1 MNSSRLLPGPARCL
15 GRRFPLV
22 AGFVVLAAVHAT
34 AAPEPPAA
42 AAILQDLRSFRE
54 LGGVLYVAA
63 HPDDENTQLIAWLSR
78 GRHYRTAYLSLTRGD
93 GGQNVLGPELGETL
107 GVIRT
112 QELLAARRIDGGR
125 QFFSRAIDF
134 GFSKDYRETLSIWD
148 RQQVLSDIVRV
159 IREFRPDVL
168 ITRFPPEPSQT
179 HGHHTASAVLAVEAF
194 KLAGDPQ
201 AFPDQ
206 LSTLTVWQP
215 RRILLNGFGA
225 NFGRTPEGTDK
236 PGLLRLDVG
245 GDDPVSGEA
254 FAAIA
259 ARSRAM
265 HKTQG
270 LGNFTASANRGPRLE
285 LFQLLGGEPAATDI
299 MDGID
304 TTWGRVPGGTEI
316 GRLADEAITQFN
328 LQAPAAS
335 VPALLALR
343 RRLAALPADPVVEE
357 KRRQLDHIVQA
368 CLGLVVRTVVPD
380 SEVAPGETLH
390 LRHTALVRSDV
401 APVRWVGVRYPGI
414 ARPPSHALD
423 LPPGEVTA
431 REMTEILPADA
442 PLSQPYWLR
451 AEGTVGMF
459 RVDDPALIGRPE
471 NPPAFPVE
479 DEFDIGGQTLVVRDE
494 PVQVTGDPATGETLR
509 RLVVVAPVSLRFG
522 SEVKLF
528 APGAVRPVELEITAY
543 RAGAA
548 GAAHLLMPAGWTVI
562 PAIQPF
568 RLAAVGEHVRLKF
581 TVTAPAQPAAADIGA
596 EVEIGGRRYAAQ
608 RVEIRYAHV
617 PVQLLQS
624 PARLKA
630 VDLELAIRG
639 HRIGYLPGAGD
650 NVAESLEE
658 MGYTVARLTGADLV
672 PQRLNDLD
680 AVVIGIRAF
689 NVRTDLAPQLPALFA
704 YAEAGGTV
712 IVQYNN
718 PNGLS
723 ATKLAPYDL
732 KISGERVTDERAPMT
747 LLAPDHPALNIPN
760 KITSA
765 DFEGWVQERGLYF
778 ASQWD
783 AHFTP
788 ILACNDPGEQPKQGS
803 LLVAQYGRGYFVYTG
818 LAFFRQLPA
827 GVPGAYR
834 LFANLVSLGK

>member
-1 MNSSRLLPGPARCL
+1 MNSGRLLLGPAQGLC
-15 GRRFPLV
+15 RRFSLV
-22 AGFVVLAAVHAT
+22 VGFVGLAAVHAT

-54 LGGVLYVAA
+54 LGSVLYIAA
-63 HPDDENTQLIAWLSR
+63 HPDDENTQLIAYLAR

-93 GGQNVLGPELGETL
+93 GGQNVLGPELGEEL

-134 GFSKDYRETLSIWD
+134 GYSKTPEETLAIWD
-148 RQQVLSDIVRV
+148 REQVLADVVRV
-159 IREFRPDVL
+159 IRTFRPDV
-168 ITRFPPEPSQT
+168 IVTRFPIPPGSGG
-179 HGHHTASAVLAVEAF
+179 HGHHTASAILAVEAF
-194 KLAGDPQ
+194 KQSGDPG

-206 LSTLTVWQP
+206 IREGLAPWQP
-215 RRILLNGFGA
+215 KRVLWNSF
-225 NFGRTPEGTDK
+225 NFG
-236 PGLLRLDVG
+236 G
-245 GDDPVSGEA
+245 GPPALTGPTVKVDIGGNDPVTGEP
-254 FAAIA
+254 FGTIA
-259 ARSRAM
+259 NRSRGM

-270 LGNFTASANRGPRLE
+270 LGGFSGRTGEGPRPE
-285 LFQLLGGEPAATDI
+285 SFVLLAGEPAATDI

-304 TTWGRVPGGTEI
+304 TTWARVPSGAEI
-316 GRLADEAITQFN
+316 GRLADEAMAQFN

-343 RRLAALPADPVVEE
+343 RRLATLPADPVVDE
-357 KRRQLDHIVQA
+357 KRRQLDHVVQT

-380 SEVAPGETLH
+380 AEVAPGEALH

-401 APVRWVGVRYPGI
+401 VPVRWLGVRHPGI
-414 ARPPSHALD
+414 ARRLGHALD
-423 LPPGEVTA
+423 LAPGAMVT
-431 REMTEILPADA
+431 REMTETLPADA

-451 AEGTVGMF
+451 AAGTVGMF
-459 RVDDPALIGRPE
+459 RVDDSALIGRPE

-479 DEFDIGGQTLVVRDE
+479 DEFDIGGQTLVVNDE
-494 PVQVTGDPATGETLR
+494 PVQVTSDPTTGEILR
-509 RLVVVAPVSLRFG
+509 RLAVVAPVSLRFG
-522 SEVKLF
+522 SEVELF
-528 APGAVRPVELEITAY
+528 APRAVRPVELEITAY
-543 RAGAA
+543 RAGTE
-548 GAAHLLMPAGWTVI
+548 GVAHLLMPAGWTVT

-568 RLAAVGEHVRLKF
+568 RLTAIGERMRLKF
-581 TVTAPAQPAAADIGA
+581 TVTAPAQPAAADIAA
-596 EVEIGGRRYAAQ
+596 EVEVGGRRYAAQ

-639 HRIGYLPGAGD
+639 RRIGYLPGAGD

-658 MGYTVARLTGADLV
+658 MGCTVARLTGADLV

-732 KISGERVTDERAPMT
+732 KIAGERVTDERAPMT
-747 LLAPDHPALNIPN
+747 LLAPDHPALNTPN

-803 LLVAQYGRGYFVYTG
+803 LLIARCGRGYFVYTG